1 MMKKEIWLL
10 DKPKT
15 EIYYKNTLVKEEIL
29 RKLVNEVVG
38 DVINPYGMSGHQA
51 GQYKKLEKYDHLLH
65 TIVTN
70 VRQLTDSVKQDLENG
85 YLEPKDAQFLVNDYF
100 ERAIDSISYAGSSVL
115 ASLES
120 EEDENY

>member
-1 MMKKEIWLL
+1 MKKEIWLL

-15 EIYYKNTLVKEEIL
+15 EIYYKNTLVKEEVL

>member
-1 MMKKEIWLL
+1 MKKEIWLL

-15 EIYYKNTLVKEEIL
+15 EISYKNTLVKEEVL

-38 DVINPYGMSGHQA
+38 DVINPYGMSGHQM

-115 ASLES
+115 ASLET

>member
-1 MMKKEIWLL
+1 MKKEIWLL

-15 EIYYKNTLVKEEIL
+15 KICYKNTLVKEEVL

-115 ASLES
+115 ASLET

>member
-1 MMKKEIWLL
+1 MKKEIWLL

-15 EIYYKNTLVKEEIL
+15 EICYKNTLVKEEIL

-38 DVINPYGMSGHQA
+38 DVINPYGMSGHQM

-70 VRQLTDSVKQDLENG
+70 IRQLTDSVKQDLENG

>member
-1 MMKKEIWLL
+1 MKKEIWLL

-15 EIYYKNTLVKEEIL
+15 EICYKNTLVKEEIL

-38 DVINPYGMSGHQA
+38 DVINPYGMSGHQM

-65 TIVTN
+65 TIVAN
-70 VRQLTDSVKQDLENG
+70 IRQLTDSVKQDLENG

>member
-1 MMKKEIWLL
+1 MKKQIWLL

-15 EIYYKNTLVKEEIL
+15 EICYKNTLVKEEVL

-38 DVINPYGMSGHQA
+38 DVINPYGMSGHQM

-70 VRQLTDSVKQDLENG
+70 VRQLTDSVKQDLESG

>member
-1 MMKKEIWLL
+1 MKKENWLL

-15 EIYYKNTLVKEEIL
+15 EIYYKNTLVKEEVL
-29 RKLVNEVVG
+29 RRLVNEVVG
-38 DVINPYGMSGHQA
+38 DVINPYGMSGHQM

-70 VRQLTDSVKQDLENG
+70 VRQLTDSVKQDLESG

>member
-1 MMKKEIWLL
+1 MKKEIWLL

-15 EIYYKNTLVKEEIL
+15 EIYYKSTLVKEEVL

-38 DVINPYGMSGHQA
+38 DVINPYGMSGHQM

-70 VRQLTDSVKQDLENG
+70 VRQLTDSVKQDLESG